1 MQAKE
6 YVLDER
12 TSDQPIDFGPAASH
26 LPIRQRIVPGAV
38 ATVKL
43 HGVAIDLEVLE
54 KEHADTWVGYIRG
67 FEGHAGRPMKGLA
80 VGDVVRFHPQHVF
93 ACEYAAGQQ
102 RPIGPGNA

>member
-12 TSDQPIDFGPAASH
+12 KPGQPIEFGSTAAKR
-26 LPIRQRIVPGAV
+26 PQDERIIPGAV

-43 HGVAIDLEVLE
+43 HSVPIDLEVLDQ
-54 KEHADTWVGYIRG
+54 EHADTWVGHVRG
-67 FEGHAGRPMKGLA
+67 FEGHAGRHFKGLA

-93 ACEYAAGQQ
+93 ACHDAADH
-102 RPIGPGNA
+102 PPPAAP